1 MRATLTGLVVVALA
15 AACGAE
21 APSAHEEGPDLS
33 KRVGFAVAE
42 APVRVPIATLPAEV
56 VPAPGGRHDV
66 GPGVSGRIVRW
77 LVTEGDVVVAGAP
90 LAELASP
97 ELEALASS
105 KGAQSS
111 AVAQAQEALRLA
123 EAGAARGVRSA
134 ADVQS
139 ARADLAAARGGWR
152 SAQGQLAALD
162 TLVRAGDR
170 WVWTAPSAGVV
181 DHVRCGLGG
190 VQAADVC
197 LGLVASGGVVLRVD
211 VPERHLRSL
220 GGRVQA
226 DFVAADGRSW
236 TFEEIGRSPAVDTHT
251 RARSYRFGLGV
262 GGEAPLQGMSG
273 RARLSVKADGTVHQV
288 ATSALTWVDGV
299 PTVFVR
305 RGEGHEADPRTVEVL
320 GRGDGLAVV
329 RGLEPDDEVAVR
341 GVFLLKSLAAMADG
355 GGGGGHE
362 H

>member
-1 MRATLTGLVVVALA
+1 MRGILTGLVALW

-21 APSAHEEGPDLS
+21 APPDADGGPDLS
-33 KRVGFAVAE
+33 KRVGFAEVE
-42 APVRVPIATLPAEV
+42 APARVSVATLPAEV
-56 VPAPGGRHDV
+56 VPAPGGRHDL

-77 LVTEGDVVVAGAP
+77 LVTEGDEVVAGAP
-90 LAELASP
+90 LAELTSP
-97 ELEALASS
+97 QLEALASS

-134 ADVQS
+134 ADVQ
-139 ARADLAAARGGWR
+139 AAQAELAAARGAWR
-152 SAQGQLAALD
+152 GAQGQLAALD
-162 TLVRAGDR
+162 TLTRAGDR

-211 VPERHLRSL
+211 VPERHLLSL

-236 TFEEIGRSPAVDTHT
+236 TFEELGRAPAVDTYT
-251 RARSYRFGLGV
+251 RARTYRFGLV
-262 GGEAPLQGMSG
+262 DGGEPPLQGMSG

-305 RGEGHEADPRTVEVL
+305 RGEGHEADPKTVEVL
-320 GRGDGLAVV
+320 GRSDGLAVV
-329 RGLEPDDEVAVR
+329 RGLQPEDEVAVR
-341 GVFLLKSLAAMADG
+341 GVFLLKSLAAMDDG
-355 GGGGGHE
+355 AHGGEGGH
-362 H
+362 